1 MRIAALASLVCL
13 VAFSG
18 CGREKRALAA
28 AVPAAASRASPSP
41 ADPVSYGPGFFALEK
56 DATGLVCRW
65 MGEEAFVLLRNNR
78 RDSRLRLAAQAP
90 IDHAV
95 LRLELNGEILEEF
108 VVSPGDFEKEYRVPA
123 ERQDPSPWSEL
134 HILTSAA
141 LQAPHDPRRLGLRV
155 FAIDWSPE

>member
-1 MRIAALASLVCL
+1 
-13 VAFSG
+13 
-18 CGREKRALAA
+18 
-28 AVPAAASRASPSP
+28 VP
-41 ADPVSYGPGFFALEK
+41 
-56 DATGLVCRW
+56 ATGLVWRW
-65 MGEEAFVLLRNNR
+65 MGEEASVLLRNNR

-108 VVSPGDFEKEYRVPA
+108 VVSPGDYEKEYRMPA
-123 ERQDPSPWSEL
+123 ERQDPGPWSEL